1 MYVLIIDRRN
11 QDENI
16 SIQFVINND
25 KNRLD
30 EIHVENYKELNRI
43 EDNHLDR

>member
-16 SIQFVINND
+16 SIQFVINNGRS
-25 KNRLD
+25 RLD

-43 EDNHLDR
+43 